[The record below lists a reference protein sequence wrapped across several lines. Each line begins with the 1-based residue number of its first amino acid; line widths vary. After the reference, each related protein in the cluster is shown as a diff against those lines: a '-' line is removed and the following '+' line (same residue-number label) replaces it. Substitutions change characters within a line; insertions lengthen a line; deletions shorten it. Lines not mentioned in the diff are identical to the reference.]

1 MNGPIVRRIISVVLL
16 GQTVQFTVQPSG
28 ARPTPHTCPAH
39 ENCATNIPR
48 RLGAWMRDKQ
58 APRGRARGGRVRG
71 RCVAGAWQVRTPR
84 PSAPAPGLGCR
95 AVCHPRPRSL
105 PPGRPSLNSEGAS
118 RGRLRPHRSKPPLP
132 GSHFGSFHFKQ
143 NLPGGQTASQG
154 CQSQQVLSRPRRWH

>member
-1 MNGPIVRRIISVVLL
+1 MNGLIVRRIISVVLL

-48 RLGAWMRDKQ
+48 RLSAWMRDKQ
-58 APRGRARGGRVRG
+58 APHGRARG

-118 RGRLRPHRSKPPLP
+118 RRRLRPHRSKPPLP

-154 CQSQQVLSRPRRWH
+154 CHSQQVLSRPRRWR

>member
-1 MNGPIVRRIISVVLL
+1 MTQLL
-16 GQTVQFTVQPSG
+16 DESSWLFSWAKPCSSRFSHQVHVP
-28 ARPTPHTCPAH
+28 RPTRALPMRTVRQTFPGDWVRG
-39 ENCATNIPR
+39 CATSR
-48 RLGAWMRDKQ
+48 RPA
-58 APRGRARGGRVRG
+58 GGRVAG
-71 RCVAGAWQVRTPR
+71 GCVAGAWQVRTPR
-84 PSAPAPGLGCR
+84 PSAPAPGLSCR